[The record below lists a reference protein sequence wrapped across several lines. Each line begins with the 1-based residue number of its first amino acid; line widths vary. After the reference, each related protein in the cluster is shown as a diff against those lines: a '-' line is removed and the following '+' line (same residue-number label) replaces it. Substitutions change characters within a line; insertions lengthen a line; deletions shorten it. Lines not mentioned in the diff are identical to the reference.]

1 LCCVCGRVYT
11 KVNQERKTKKL
22 NIETEAYKYNP
33 TVKELREAYEVAY
46 GEYGAYH
53 LIGAM
58 FASMNEPAIERV
70 YQAALSAVRSDLKEK
85 GLL

>member
-1 LCCVCGRVYT
+1 VVTAKIKTTT
-11 KVNQERKTKKL
+11 KGKL
-22 NIETEAYKYNP
+22 MNTETEDYRNYNP
-33 TVKELREAYEVAY
+33 TVTELRQAYEVAY

-70 YQAALSAVRSDLKEK
+70 YQAALDVVRADLVEKE
-85 GLL
+85 LI